1 MQHWRGIIP
10 TSTCSQKLIPKNPK
24 WLASR
29 KVLRRF
35 IGFLVN
41 PIRKSRF
48 SDFFHCSKIDRS
60 DVYLFSA
67 LRIFDFIS
75 IPVGPS
81 VGQKPSIY
89 YGRKI
94 IRIVAPKCKPLITSP
109 KFWGVSFL
117 LRSFAR
123 RKRGVFSSGFH
134 GGTYNLWDQ
143 LCESTD
149 WVVDPKHPTSHS
161 GLRSGIFKDLLFSPL
176 PGEMVQ
182 FDFFCC
188 SNGW

>member
-1 MQHWRGIIP
+1 MIFFPLLQDRLKWCVFVF
-10 TSTCSQKLIPKNPK
+10 CSP
-24 WLASR
+24 
-29 KVLRRF
+29 RF
-35 IGFLVN
+35 
-41 PIRKSRF
+41 K
-48 SDFFHCSKIDRS
+48 
-60 DVYLFSA
+60 LFSSN
-67 LRIFDFIS
+67 IS
-75 IPVGPS
+75 AEFSSESLTSYRFPVGPS

-94 IRIVAPKCKPLITSP
+94 IRIVAPKCKSLIISP
-109 KFWGVSFL
+109 KFWSVFFL
-117 LRSFAR
+117 LRSFAM

-149 WVVDPKHPTSHS
+149 WVVHPKHPTSHS
-161 GLRSGIFKDLLFSPL
+161 GLRSGIFKDLLFSSL

-182 FDFFCC
+182 FDVFCC